1 MSSTHTLSPG
11 HEAQGDAGNEPGE
24 PAATNQQR
32 PPTPAASEL
41 LPDGPATL
49 RFASSQA
56 SGVACLVI
64 RFSVGCA
71 LIIPMIIQTIL
82 LDPTGAVW
90 TDGAANV
97 SRLDPSVAVQ
107 IDAENPSRNRKVE
120 GSNPSSGSKA
130 AGQRPFL
137 ALLTARR

>member
-41 LPDGPATL
+41 LPDGPAI
-49 RFASSQA
+49 FARRVVHQA
-56 SGVACLVI
+56 SGVARLVI

-71 LIIPMIIQTIL
+71 LIIPFDHPD
-82 LDPTGAVW
+82 DPSGSVW
-90 TDGAANV
+90 
-97 SRLDPSVAVQ
+97 SRLD
-107 IDAENPSRNRKVE
+107 
-120 GSNPSSGSKA
+120 
-130 AGQRPFL
+130 
-137 ALLTARR
+137 RRGHPT